1 MQADDLALR
10 SVVDGIELGRGRLRA
25 RLDGQ
30 ELLIDEL
37 SLRGSGED
45 GGAIMARGLMQWPAG
60 KPRLEV
66 QAQIDRLRASV
77 RSDRLLTV
85 SGQLKAVMAGLP
97 NQQPVDVSGALHI
110 DQARI
115 SLPEEDRPQ
124 LGSDVRVRRAGPAI
138 TAAPPAPSSQAPP
151 LVKLGLSLDLG
162 SDFLLQGRGLSTR
175 LQGQL
180 MVSGQDLRIPQVQGQ
195 VSSVQGQFKAY
206 GQNLN
211 IERGLLRFSG
221 PIDNPALDVL
231 ALRPNL
237 TQKVGVQ
244 VSGSALLPRISLYA
258 DPDLPEGEKLAWLVL
273 GRAAS
278 AGGTE
283 AALLQQAAL
292 GLIGKRDAQNRP
304 SLANALGLDEIT
316 LRGAATQADGS
327 SSSAGLGLGKRLSSN
342 VYALYES
349 GLGGAL
355 GTLFLFYDLSQK
367 LTLRAQAGAQ
377 TALDLIYKL
386 SFD

>member
-1 MQADDLALR
+1 
-10 SVVDGIELGRGRLRA
+10 
-25 RLDGQ
+25 
-30 ELLIDEL
+30 
-37 SLRGSGED
+37 
-45 GGAIMARGLMQWPAG
+45 
-60 KPRLEV
+60 
-66 QAQIDRLRASV
+66 
-77 RSDRLLTV
+77 
-85 SGQLKAVMAGLP
+85 MAGLP

-124 LGSDVRVRRAGPAI
+124 LGSDVRVRRTGPAI
-138 TAAPPAPSSQAPP
+138 TAAPPAPSTQAPP

-292 GLIGKRDAQNRP
+292 GLIGKRDAPNRP

>member
-1 MQADDLALR
+1 
-10 SVVDGIELGRGRLRA
+10 
-25 RLDGQ
+25 
-30 ELLIDEL
+30 
-37 SLRGSGED
+37 
-45 GGAIMARGLMQWPAG
+45 
-60 KPRLEV
+60 
-66 QAQIDRLRASV
+66 
-77 RSDRLLTV
+77 
-85 SGQLKAVMAGLP
+85 
-97 NQQPVDVSGALHI
+97 
-110 DQARI
+110 
-115 SLPEEDRPQ
+115 
-124 LGSDVRVRRAGPAI
+124 
-138 TAAPPAPSSQAPP
+138 
-151 LVKLGLSLDLG
+151 
-162 SDFLLQGRGLSTR
+162 
-175 LQGQL
+175 
-180 MVSGQDLRIPQVQGQ
+180 MVSGQDLRIPQVQGR

-244 VSGSALLPRISLYA
+244 VSGSALLPQISLYA